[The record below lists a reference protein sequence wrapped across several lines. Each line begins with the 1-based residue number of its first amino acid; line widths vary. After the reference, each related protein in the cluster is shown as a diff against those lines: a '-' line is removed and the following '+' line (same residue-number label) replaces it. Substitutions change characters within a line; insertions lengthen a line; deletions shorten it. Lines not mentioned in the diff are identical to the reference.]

1 MDFSRIYDPECE
13 VKVIRCLK
21 GYEKDEIEDF
31 IDDEYT
37 GYVVQLNPNSSHYD
51 SVLDKLEEEGMQ
63 SFDYQKDEA
72 KAWRFVGLCGDYTE
86 EEVLKEFEGVGE
98 VCIRVDLMT
107 LFERD

>member
-13 VKVIRCLK
+13 AKVIRCLK

-51 SVLDKLEEEGMQ
+51 SVLDKLLNLN
-63 SFDYQKDEA
+63 YWCRIIHDEIG
-72 KAWRFVGLCGDYTE
+72 R
-86 EEVLKEFEGVGE
+86 VLG
-98 VCIRVDLMT
+98 
-107 LFERD
+107 